1 MYPYDIV
8 CTAYEADLPE
18 LEKIA
23 EEEGADVIEYP
34 MVRMTSLYGSDKIPS
49 WAGPRPVQWPQG
61 QHIAISETS
70 YNQMREVMG
79 KERRNLGLSGEEMH
93 VVYQQDLSV
102 KTNTIDW
109 DTARIEKHLRFG
121 QPLQDYNT
129 SNYRNVFPERDIVS
143 EERDSLIGIFQQGK
157 QENLIVLSDEYF
169 EKVWNEISS
178 YNQENWNERESIT
191 DEEWMLYTVS
201 HTENLTEGPTVLLC
215 MNVPDG
221 KTKQITDQF
230 EYLKEKNRFDQ
241 LWDRS
246 IQPYYEKSQMVQNT
260 ESEILLT
267 WTANGFILLILMI
280 MAVFQYFLFVKE
292 EESNW
297 KWDNDFLEKLGM
309 KEKDRLKKIVFQ
321 LRFFILFPMALALI
335 GGVLFTVM
343 TVRARFFIAT
353 EIAQY
358 GIVMG
363 IVYGLY
369 VLIWFGVYKAM
380 KRGVKQ
386 WVMKK
391 K

>member
-1 MYPYDIV
+1 
-8 CTAYEADLPE
+8 
-18 LEKIA
+18 
-23 EEEGADVIEYP
+23 
-34 MVRMTSLYGSDKIPS
+34 
-49 WAGPRPVQWPQG
+49 
-61 QHIAISETS
+61 
-70 YNQMREVMG
+70 
-79 KERRNLGLSGEEMH
+79 
-93 VVYQQDLSV
+93 
-102 KTNTIDW
+102 
-109 DTARIEKHLRFG
+109 
-121 QPLQDYNT
+121 
-129 SNYRNVFPERDIVS
+129 
-143 EERDSLIGIFQQGK
+143 
-157 QENLIVLSDEYF
+157 
-169 EKVWNEISS
+169 
-178 YNQENWNERESIT
+178 QENWNERESIT

-380 KRGVKQ
+380 KRGGKQ